1 MKKLILVAFVLLV
14 GIGGAQVGYAQ
25 TDSIMENN
33 AYTRAQIKKYPFN
46 SYPPSKYLGMTLVK
60 VDKVSGGYVGWY
72 V

>member
-1 MKKLILVAFVLLV
+1 MKKLVLFAFVLLI
-14 GIGGAQVGYAQ
+14 GIGCAEVGYAQ

-33 AYTRAQIKKYPFN
+33 AHVRAQFKKYPFN